1 MILRLVQWVFTV
13 WALASLLFLLTSTL
27 PDEQQLLIRFSETII
42 GGETPSQKQI
52 ADAQLT
58 VRQRLGLTAP
68 VFYFSPATPST
79 SLGWRWQWNGAH
91 NQYHQWL
98 SALMRGNLGKSYRTE
113 EAVSITLVEAIT
125 VTVPLTCLATL
136 CIMGISIPLG
146 VWLAARSSS
155 HWLYTALYVL
165 DALPLFVVALLLLLL
180 LANPDYF
187 TFFPAFGL
195 GFEEDDSSGA
205 SILLQ
210 YPQFIVLP
218 LSSLVLSGLT
228 EPTLQLADSL
238 RHEARLDYM
247 LTAQAKG
254 LTRKQ
259 ALWRH
264 GLRNALLPSL
274 TLFTEL
280 LPNLLAGS
288 IVVEFV
294 FALPGLGR
302 LLADAAAARD
312 YPVMLGGVF
321 FVLVARQLML
331 TLADWLY
338 QLADPRLRVSAS

>member
-27 PDEQQLLIRFSETII
+27 PDEQQLLVRFSETVV
-42 GGETPSQKQI
+42 GSETPSQEQ
-52 ADAQLT
+52 AEAAQQL
-58 VRQRLGLTAP
+58 VKQRLGLTEP
-68 VFYFSPATPST
+68 VFYFSPAIPKT
-79 SLGWRWQWNGAH
+79 SLGWRWQWNGTH
-91 NQYHQWL
+91 NQYHRWL
-98 SALMRGNLGKSYRTE
+98 RALMHGNLGKSYRTE
-113 EAVSITLVEAIT
+113 EAVSISLIEAIA

-136 CIMGISIPLG
+136 CIIGISIPFG

-195 GFEEDDSSGA
+195 GFEENDSNA
-205 SILLQ
+205 TSILLR
-210 YPQFIVLP
+210 YPSFMVLP

-228 EPTLQLADSL
+228 EPTLQLADVL
-238 RHEARLDYM
+238 RHEAQLDYM

-264 GLRNALLPSL
+264 GLRNALLPIF

-280 LPNLLAGS
+280 FPNLLAGS

-321 FVLVARQLML
+321 FVLLARQLML
-331 TLADWLY
+331 SLADWLY